1 MKNSQVSDNSM
12 SIIINNKPIFYDE
25 MCSIYRSKD
34 SITTEHL
41 TGKQTAQLEILHL
54 LEQLGF
60 PMNETGTYFYKNIIL
75 EASKKLLEVTS
86 KEDEEALEQEMSN
99 SFSQFYF
106 NLSRNDH
113 DIGVKTFHSCVIASF
128 LNRNQKEENMYL
140 KHTIGLD
147 DNAMD
152 YRKQALTIA
161 KYYIKA
167 KENGVE
173 FIAFISPKQNYENVY
188 KKMKVRT

>member
-12 SIIINNKPIFYDE
+12 SITINNRPIFYDE
-25 MCSIYRSKD
+25 MCSIYRNKD
-34 SITTEHL
+34 SNTAEHL
-41 TGKQTAQLEILHL
+41 TGKQTAQLEILHI

-75 EASKKLLEVTS
+75 EASKELLEATN
-86 KEDEEALEQEMSN
+86 KEAEQALEQEMDN

-128 LNRNQKEENMYL
+128 LNRNKKEENTYL

-173 FIAFISPKQNYENVY
+173 FITSTSTKQNYENVY
-188 KKMKVRT
+188 EKMKVRA